1 MEGPMSTA
9 TPLMTAEEMLALPDN
24 GMERDL
30 IEGHLRERLM
40 TRRSRRHGTTT
51 ANVTRLL
58 ANWNAA
64 QSKPRGEVL
73 AGEAGFRLR
82 RNPDTTAG
90 IDVAYISAE
99 LAATSAADTW
109 LVDGPPVL
117 AVEILSRSDT
127 HEDVV
132 EKIDL
137 YLETGVRVV
146 WIIDPDL
153 RTLTVYRP
161 DAEPT
166 LFSSQQEL
174 ADDPDLPGFR
184 MKIAELFGN

>member
-1 MEGPMSTA
+1 MSTA

-40 TRRSRRHGTTT
+40 TRRSRSHSLATVRV
-51 ANVTRLL
+51 AQLL
-58 ANWNAA
+58 ANWKDL
-64 QSKPRGEVL
+64 QPRPRGQVL
-73 AGEAGFRLR
+73 GGDAGFRLR

-99 LAATSAADTW
+99 LAARTPRDTW
-109 LVDGPPVL
+109 LIDGVPVL
-117 AVEILSRSDT
+117 AVEVLSSSDT

-132 EKIDL
+132 EKIEL
-137 YLETGVRVV
+137 YLDTGVRVV

-153 RTLTVYRP
+153 RTMTVYRP
-161 DAEPT
+161 DAKPT
-166 LFSSQQEL
+166 FFNSDQEYSG
-174 ADDPDLPGFR
+174 DTDLPGFQ
-184 MKIAELFGN
+184 MKIADLFES